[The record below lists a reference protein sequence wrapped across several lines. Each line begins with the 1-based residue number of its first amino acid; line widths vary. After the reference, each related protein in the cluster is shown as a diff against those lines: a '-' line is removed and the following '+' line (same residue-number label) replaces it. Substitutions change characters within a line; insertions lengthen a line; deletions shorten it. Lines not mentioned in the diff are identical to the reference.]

1 MYLSKGK
8 INAKTKIMN
17 LTFYQT
23 LNKPEQSFL
32 TQQILLKKEIIFK
45 TERLRELKI
54 M

>member
-17 LTFYQT
+17 LTYQT